1 MGLGVLEANPLKLQK
16 CGKLRQECIP
26 TDCSGSC
33 FFIKAL
39 GPLPFAPESH
49 I

>member
-1 MGLGVLEANPLKLQK
+1 MGPGMLEANPLKLQK
-16 CGKLRQECIP
+16 RGKLRQEQIT

-33 FFIKAL
+33 FFIKTL
-39 GPLPFAPESH
+39 GPLPFTPESH